1 MKSILLLAPILSTA
15 LSVCWAEETA
25 EPVNVARP
33 EWGAVAT
40 ASSFSSP
47 DYEAENALDGRWAN
61 RPTDK
66 WNTAAGAGNKPHWL
80 LIDLGWPIPIDRI
93 VVRHEGA
100 YADGD
105 TCNTADFR
113 LQRADNAAGPWTD
126 LVEPIVGNRLD
137 VTTHTFDSVMTRF
150 VRLFVTKG
158 TPIDNSY
165 ARIYEVEVYTSNK
178 NFKLEVPDIRMAE
191 ILLRRATTGD
201 LTEQELQQAA
211 AFLDH
216 ADPFVRGIA
225 EWTLARKVARDNNFE
240 QVKWHADSAAD
251 SWFGRWMAITPA
263 ERVRMDWVRQAVA
276 LKMHNDPSRLVASVD
291 AMIDRVQRMGRS
303 VPPALSAVREK
314 MEAAGTIEATR
325 GLWLDARAALRPV
338 AFDRAEL
345 DFDRIV
351 LYTRFALHVKPN
363 VCGVHTS
370 WSYKPGGDVVV
381 LDGIENVR
389 SVRPL
394 VAGRLGPG
402 HVHGVDLSF
411 DAERVAFAWAPQP
424 EWPPRFSTYWPRGK
438 NNDCYAFELRNTTEP
453 PHLYE
458 MDLASGRIEQLTD
471 HNFWSDVEPTY
482 CPDGTIAFTSDRSAH
497 SPSCDGRNNDLTDHN
512 LYSLSAD
519 RRTIRRLTN
528 QKDIDMHPHLLENGL
543 IGYLRWEYQERHFH
557 DVHSVWTVRP
567 DGTMADA
574 LFKQHLGRPSS
585 VRDARSIPGT
595 GKLVA
600 IAAGHHTLPKGPIVL
615 LNPAAGVNNQAAI
628 ELLTHGSMPQ
638 ERSETWRGP
647 NTWEHMGAATGRRRR
662 RGRCGR
668 VLHDALCGV
677 REDVPRF
684 VCVRQQGGPSIHLWT
699 P

>member
-1 MKSILLLAPILSTA
+1 MTKSMLLSLPILWVALLA
-15 LSVCWAEETA
+15 CRAEETVA
-25 EPVNVARP
+25 PVNVARA

-40 ASSFSSP
+40 ASSFSGP

-93 VVRHEGA
+93 VVRHEGVVS
-100 YADGD
+100 DGD

-137 VTTHTFDSVMTRF
+137 VTTHTFDSVKTRF

-178 NFKLEVPDIRMAE
+178 KFKLEVPDIRMAE

-225 EWTLARKVARDNNFE
+225 EWALARKVARDNNFE

-251 SWFGRWMAITPA
+251 GWFKRWMAITPA

-276 LKMHNDPSRLVASVD
+276 LKLHNDPARLTASVD

-314 MEAAGTIEATR
+314 MESVGTIEATR
-325 GLWLDARAALRPV
+325 GLWLDARAVLRPI

-351 LYTRFALHVKPN
+351 LYTRFALHYKPN
-363 VCGVHTS
+363 VCGVHTG

-394 VAGRLGPG
+394 VAGSFVRRRPRGVRLG
-402 HVHGVDLSF
+402 S
-411 DAERVAFAWAPQP
+411 AARVAA
-424 EWPPRFSTYWPRGK
+424 
-438 NNDCYAFELRNTTEP
+438 AFFDVLAAREEQRLLRVRAAQ
-453 PHLYE
+453 H
-458 MDLASGRIEQLTD
+458 
-471 HNFWSDVEPTY
+471 
-482 CPDGTIAFTSDRSAH
+482 DRA
-497 SPSCDGRNNDLTDHN
+497 
-512 LYSLSAD
+512 A
-519 RRTIRRLTN
+519 
-528 QKDIDMHPHLLENGL
+528 
-543 IGYLRWEYQERHFH
+543 
-557 DVHSVWTVRP
+557 
-567 DGTMADA
+567 A
-574 LFKQHLGRPSS
+574 S
-585 VRDARSIPGT
+585 VRDGPRVGADRATNRSQF
-595 GKLVA
+595 LD
-600 IAAGHHTLPKGPIVL
+600 
-615 LNPAAGVNNQAAI
+615 
-628 ELLTHGSMPQ
+628 
-638 ERSETWRGP
+638 
-647 NTWEHMGAATGRRRR
+647 RRRADVLSR
-662 RGRCGR
+662 RHHR
-668 VLHDALCGV
+668 VHIRPVGPFAVV
-677 REDVPRF
+677 RRAE
-684 VCVRQQGGPSIHLWT
+684 
-699 P
+699 